1 MSRPASD
8 PGSAGPQPPTGGPS
22 PTSTGPPTA
31 PSPRDYV
38 RILVIAAL
46 LGAPIAVAAAALGL
60 SFFGALLAVLMAGSA
75 AAETIPI
82 AVIASVIGW
91 LVATAL
97 QQRATRHQSSPA
109 PAS

>member
-38 RILVIAAL
+38 RILVTAV
-46 LGAPIAVAAAALGL
+46 LGAPVAAAAAALGL

-75 AAETIPI
+75 AAETIHI